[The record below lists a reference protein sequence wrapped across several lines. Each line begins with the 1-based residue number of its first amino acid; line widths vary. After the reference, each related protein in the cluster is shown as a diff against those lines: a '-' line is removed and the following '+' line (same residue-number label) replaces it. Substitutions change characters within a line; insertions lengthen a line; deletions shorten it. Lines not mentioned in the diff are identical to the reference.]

1 MSVPRLSALAPVA
14 LAVVALL
21 ASGHAQSQSPA
32 EAASAPPTVAA
43 VASAPVAAPAAVPA
57 SPAALPVVAPASA
70 PAVAPSS
77 AVTSVA
83 PPAAVP
89 SAAASA
95 AVAPTPVVQIA
106 VSPAASAALAPVAP
120 VNAPASTVAE
130 PAALPPAAPVNAPTG
145 NATHAGDDVIREA
158 RDAFLRRDRNQLA
171 ALRATALTNRLPLA
185 PWVDYWELTNRL
197 SEVSA
202 DEVEQ
207 FYVRWPGSYVE
218 DRLRNDWLL
227 EVGRRHDWAAFKRD
241 YPRFRMND
249 DRSVTCYATLVDHLA
264 GKPVHDTAL
273 AQWLAIKD
281 IDGGCQLMAQTLHDD
296 QVFDDGDVWRR
307 LRVASELGGKAGER
321 ALRGAAQLL
330 GKGAAK
336 EINALVDNPARF
348 VTHKQDVGSARRN
361 DMIAIALARMAANDP
376 AAAALQLQERWQGT
390 IGTDNASWAWAVVAR
405 HAAQSLMPEA
415 VDWADRAWAARKP
428 ARKGDKAAPPD
439 WSDEVL
445 AWHAR
450 AALRAGDGNKRWK
463 DVERA
468 IDAMSERERAQ
479 DNWVYWHAQ
488 AELGLSLAMSPADS
502 DAAVAAARGQ
512 LKALSASVSFYGL
525 LAAEDLGTPFA
536 LPPRPIP
543 VTPLERGLARANP
556 GLQRGLALTGLEM
569 RDEGR
574 REWNY
579 TLRGMS
585 DRDMLAAAQWAC
597 DMSDWQLCINTSE
610 RTKGEIDIAQR
621 YPMPFRRDIVEAANN
636 AGLDPAFV
644 FGLIRQE
651 TRFMGNM
658 RSAVGANGL
667 MQLMPATAKWAA
679 KKGNIP
685 YRPEL
690 ITDATTNL
698 RIGTFYLKMVL
709 ESFGGSDP
717 MAAAAYNAGPA
728 RPRRWR
734 GGLMLAPEVWA
745 ENVPFFETRDYV
757 KKVMT
762 NAAIYAAL
770 LGNKGPQ
777 LRPRLGPQIGPR
789 DAEQPPTPDMP

>member
-1 MSVPRLSALAPVA
+1 MSVPRISALAPVA

-21 ASGHAQSQSPA
+21 AAGRVPAQSSAEPA
-32 EAASAPPTVAA
+32 APTPPAASTAASTVQPAA
-43 VASAPVAAPAAVPA
+43 RSAAP
-57 SPAALPVVAPASA
+57 PASA
-70 PAVAPSS
+70 A
-77 AVTSVA
+77 T
-83 PPAAVP
+83 PPAAAPSATAVGASAAP
-89 SAAASA
+89 SAA
-95 AVAPTPVVQIA
+95 TPVVP
-106 VSPAASAALAPVAP
+106 SPAASAALAPVAP

-145 NATHAGDDVIREA
+145 NAAHAGDDVIRDA
-158 RDAFLRRDRNQLA
+158 HDAFLRRDRNQLA
-171 ALRATALTNRLPLA
+171 TLRATALTNRLPLA

-197 SEVSA
+197 AEVSA

-207 FYVRWPGSYVE
+207 FYARWPGSYVE

-227 EVGRRHDWAAFKRD
+227 EVGHRHDWEAFKRD

-264 GKPVHDTAL
+264 GKDVRDTAL

-281 IDGGCQLMAQTLHDD
+281 IDGGCQLMAQTLYDD
-296 QVFDDGDVWRR
+296 QVFTDADVWLKMRQ
-307 LRVASELGGKAGER
+307 ASELSGKPGER

-330 GKGAAK
+330 GKGVAK
-336 EINALVDNPARF
+336 EMNALVDNPARF
-348 VTHKQDVGSARRN
+348 VTHKSELVTARRN
-361 DMIAIALARMAANDP
+361 EMVTIALARMAANDP
-376 AAAALQLQERWQGT
+376 AATAQLLQDRWQHV
-390 IGTDNASWAWAVVAR
+390 IGADNASWSWAVIAK
-405 HAAQSLMPEA
+405 HGAQSLMPEA
-415 VDWADRAWAARKP
+415 VDWADRAWAMRKP
-428 ARKGDKAAPPD
+428 ARKSEKAASPD
-439 WSDEVL
+439 WSDDVL

-450 AALRAGDGNKRWK
+450 AALRAGVGNKRWK

-468 IDAMSERERAQ
+468 IDAMSEHERAL

-488 AELGLSLAMSPADS
+488 AELALAIGMPGAES
-502 DAAVAAARGQ
+502 DATVAAARAQ
-512 LKALSASVSFYGL
+512 LRTLSSNVSFYGL
-525 LAAEDLGTPFA
+525 LAAEDLGAPFA

-556 GLQRGLALTGLEM
+556 GLQRGLALTALEL

-579 TLRGMS
+579 TLRGMN

-610 RTKGEIDIAQR
+610 RTKVEIDVAQR
-621 YPMPFRRDIVEAANN
+621 YPMPFRRDIVEAATN

-679 KKGNIP
+679 KKANIP

-698 RIGTFYLKMVL
+698 RIGSFYLRMVL

-734 GGLMLAPEVWA
+734 GGLMLAPEVWT
-745 ENVPFFETRDYV
+745 ENVPFHETRDYV

-789 DAEQPPTPDMP
+789 DAEQPPAPDMP

>member
-1 MSVPRLSALAPVA
+1 MSVPRISALAPVA

-21 ASGHAQSQSPA
+21 AAGRVPAQSSAEPA
-32 EAASAPPTVAA
+32 APTPPAASTAASTVQPAA
-43 VASAPVAAPAAVPA
+43 RSAAP
-57 SPAALPVVAPASA
+57 PASA
-70 PAVAPSS
+70 A
-77 AVTSVA
+77 T
-83 PPAAVP
+83 PPAAAPSATAVGASAAP
-89 SAAASA
+89 SAA
-95 AVAPTPVVQIA
+95 TPVVP
-106 VSPAASAALAPVAP
+106 SPAASAALAPVAP

-145 NATHAGDDVIREA
+145 NAAHAGDDVIRDA
-158 RDAFLRRDRNQLA
+158 HDAFLRRDRNQLA
-171 ALRATALTNRLPLA
+171 TLRATALTNRLPLA

-197 SEVSA
+197 AEVSA

-207 FYVRWPGSYVE
+207 FYARWPGSYVE

-227 EVGRRHDWAAFKRD
+227 EVGHRHDWEAFKRD

-264 GKPVHDTAL
+264 GKDVRDTAL

-281 IDGGCQLMAQTLHDD
+281 IDGGCQLMAQTLYDD
-296 QVFDDGDVWRR
+296 QVFTDADVWLKMRQ
-307 LRVASELGGKAGER
+307 ASELSGKPGER

-330 GKGAAK
+330 GKGVAK
-336 EINALVDNPARF
+336 EMNALVDNPARF
-348 VTHKQDVGSARRN
+348 VTHKSELVTARRN
-361 DMIAIALARMAANDP
+361 EMVTIALARMAANDP
-376 AAAALQLQERWQGT
+376 AATAQLLQDRWQHV
-390 IGTDNASWAWAVVAR
+390 IGADNASWSWAVIAK
-405 HAAQSLMPEA
+405 HGAQSLMPEA
-415 VDWADRAWAARKP
+415 VDWADRAWAMRKP
-428 ARKGDKAAPPD
+428 ARKNEKAASPD
-439 WSDEVL
+439 WSDDVL

-450 AALRAGDGNKRWK
+450 TALRAGVGNKRWK

-468 IDAMSERERAQ
+468 IDAMSEHERAL

-488 AELGLSLAMSPADS
+488 AELALAIGMPGAES
-502 DAAVAAARGQ
+502 DATVAAARAQ
-512 LKALSASVSFYGL
+512 LRTLSSNVSFYGL
-525 LAAEDLGTPFA
+525 LAAEDLGAPFA

-556 GLQRGLALTGLEM
+556 GLQRGLALTALEL

-579 TLRGMS
+579 TLRGMN

-610 RTKGEIDIAQR
+610 RTKVEIDVAQR
-621 YPMPFRRDIVEAANN
+621 YPMPFRRDIVEAATN

-679 KKGNIP
+679 KKANIP

-698 RIGTFYLKMVL
+698 RIGSFYLRMVL

-734 GGLMLAPEVWA
+734 GGLMLAPEVWT
-745 ENVPFFETRDYV
+745 ENVPFHETRDYV

-789 DAEQPPTPDMP
+789 DAEQPPAPDMP

>member
-1 MSVPRLSALAPVA
+1 MSVPRISALAPVA

-21 ASGHAQSQSPA
+21 STGRAFSQSSA
-32 EAASAPPTVAA
+32 EAASAASVPSAASVAQPAA
-43 VASAPVAAPAAVPA
+43 VAVAQAVPASQAASPVAAPMPA
-57 SPAALPVVAPASA
+57 
-70 PAVAPSS
+70 
-77 AVTSVA
+77 
-83 PPAAVP
+83 PAAV
-89 SAAASA
+89 
-95 AVAPTPVVQIA
+95 VQI
-106 VSPAASAALAPVAP
+106 VPSPAASAALAPVAP
-120 VNAPASTVAE
+120 VTPPASTVAE
-130 PAALPPAAPVNAPTG
+130 PVALPPAAPVNAPTG
-145 NATHAGDDVIREA
+145 NATHAGDDLV
-158 RDAFLRRDRNQLA
+158 RDAHDAFARRDRNQLA
-171 ALRATALTNRLPLA
+171 TLRATALINRLPLA

-197 SEVSA
+197 SEVGA

-207 FYVRWPGSYVE
+207 FYARWPGSYVE

-227 EVGRRHDWAAFKRD
+227 EVGHRHDWEAFKRD
-241 YPRFRMND
+241 LPHFRMND
-249 DRSVTCYATLVDHLA
+249 DRSVTCYATLVDHLG
-264 GKPVHDTAL
+264 GKDVHDTAL
-273 AQWLAIKD
+273 AQWLAMKD
-281 IDGGCQLMAQTLHDD
+281 IDGGCQLMAQTLYDD
-296 QVFDDGDVWRR
+296 QVFTDGDVWRR
-307 LRVASELGGKAGER
+307 LRQASELGGKPGER
-321 ALRGAAQLL
+321 ALRGAAQVL
-330 GKGAAK
+330 GKGVAK
-336 EINALVDNPARF
+336 EMAALVDNPARF
-348 VTHKQDVGSARRN
+348 VTRKSDIDTTRRS
-361 DMIAIALARMAANDP
+361 DMVTIALARMAANDP
-376 AAAALQLQERWQGT
+376 AAAALQLQERWQRA
-390 IGTDNASWAWAVVAR
+390 IGADNASWAWAVIAK
-405 HAAQSLMPEA
+405 HGAQSLLPEA
-415 VDWADRAWAARKP
+415 VDWADRAWTARKP

-439 WSDEVL
+439 WSDDVL

-450 AALRAGDGNKRWK
+450 AALRAGEGNKRWK

-468 IDAMSERERAQ
+468 IDAMSERERTQ
-479 DNWVYWHAQ
+479 DNWIYWRAK
-488 AELGLSLAMSPADS
+488 AELGLALGMSAADS

-512 LKALSASVSFYGL
+512 LKALSSNVSFYGL
-525 LAAEDLGTPFA
+525 LAAEDLGAQFA

-543 VTPLERGLARANP
+543 VSPLERGLAHANP
-556 GLQRGLALTGLEM
+556 GLQRGLALTGLEL

-658 RSAVGANGL
+658 KSAVGANGL

-685 YRPEL
+685 FRPDL
-690 ITDATTNL
+690 ITDPSTNL
-698 RIGTFYLKMVL
+698 RIGSFYLKMVL

-734 GGLMLAPEVWA
+734 GGLMQAPEVWA

>member
-1 MSVPRLSALAPVA
+1 MSVPRIPALAQVA

-21 ASGHAQSQSPA
+21 AAGRAPAQSTA
-32 EAASAPPTVAA
+32 EPAASAPPA
-43 VASAPVAAPAAVPA
+43 ASAAQPAPRVPASAAQAAASSVATPAAPAASV
-57 SPAALPVVAPASA
+57 SP
-70 PAVAPSS
+70 
-77 AVTSVA
+77 
-83 PPAAVP
+83 
-89 SAAASA
+89 AASA
-95 AVAPTPVVQIA
+95 ATPVVP
-106 VSPAASAALAPVAP
+106 SPAASAALAPVAP

-130 PAALPPAAPVNAPTG
+130 PAALPPAAPVNAPAG
-145 NATHAGDDVIREA
+145 NATHAGDDVIRDA
-158 RDAFLRRDRNQLA
+158 HDAFLRRDRNQLA
-171 ALRATALTNRLPLA
+171 TLRATALTNRLPLA

-197 SEVSA
+197 AEVSA

-207 FYVRWPGSYVE
+207 FYARWPGSYVE

-227 EVGRRHDWAAFKRD
+227 EVGHRHDWEAFKRD

-264 GKPVHDTAL
+264 GKDVHDTAL

-281 IDGGCQLMAQTLHDD
+281 IDGGCQLMAQTLYDD
-296 QVFDDGDVWRR
+296 QVFTDADVWRR
-307 LRVASELGGKAGER
+307 LRQASELSGKPGER

-330 GKGAAK
+330 GKGVAK
-336 EINALVDNPARF
+336 EMNTLVDNPARF
-348 VTHKQDVGSARRN
+348 VTRKSELVTARRN
-361 DMIAIALARMAANDP
+361 EMITIALARMGANDP
-376 AAAALQLQERWQGT
+376 AAAAQLLQERWQHV
-390 IGTDNASWAWAVVAR
+390 IGADNASWSWAVIAK

-415 VDWADRAWAARKP
+415 VDWADRAWAMRKP
-428 ARKGDKAAPPD
+428 ARKGEKPAPPD
-439 WSDEVL
+439 WSDDVL

-450 AALRAGDGNKRWK
+450 AALRAGVGSKRWK

-468 IDAMSERERAQ
+468 IDAMSEHERAL

-488 AELGLSLAMSPADS
+488 AELALAIGMPGAES
-502 DAAVAAARGQ
+502 DAAVAAARAQ
-512 LKALSASVSFYGL
+512 LRTLSTNVSFYGL
-525 LAAEDLGTPFA
+525 LAAEDLGAPFA

-556 GLQRGLALTGLEM
+556 GLQRGLALTALEL

-579 TLRGMS
+579 SLRGMN

-610 RTKGEIDIAQR
+610 RTKVEIDVAQR
-621 YPMPFRRDIVEAANN
+621 YPMPFRRDIVEAATN

-679 KKGNIP
+679 KKANIP

-698 RIGTFYLKMVL
+698 RIGSFYLRMVL

-734 GGLMLAPEVWA
+734 GGLMLAPEVWT
-745 ENVPFFETRDYV
+745 ENVPFHETRDYV

-762 NAAIYAAL
+762 NAAVYAAL

-789 DAEQPPTPDMP
+789 DAEQPPAPDMP